1 MVSTRNKR
9 IRTELSIRNPVNSSA
24 SCESRSRTAAHATK
38 HMAATIS
45 ICFALFVIDDIK
57 LEPICKVNAKE
68 LRKSFFVGKP
78 LIILAKFGLIQ
89 ALKNSEANLLFS
101 ASPSLA
107 AFATLP

>member
-1 MVSTRNKR
+1 
-9 IRTELSIRNPVNSSA
+9 
-24 SCESRSRTAAHATK
+24 
-38 HMAATIS
+38 
-45 ICFALFVIDDIK
+45 LFVIDDIK